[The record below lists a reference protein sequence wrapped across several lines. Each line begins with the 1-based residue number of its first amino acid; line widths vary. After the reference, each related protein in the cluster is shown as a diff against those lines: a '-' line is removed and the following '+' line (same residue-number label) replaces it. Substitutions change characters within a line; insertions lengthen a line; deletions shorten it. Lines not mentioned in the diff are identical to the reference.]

1 MRTLIALAA
10 VLLVTAPAVAQDR
23 LSSPYRHQVETGLR
37 GLDERE
43 IDDLKAGNGMGLARA
58 AELNSYP
65 GPRHVLDA
73 IQEGKLAASP
83 GQRERVQ
90 HVFDTMNHDAV
101 RVGAQ
106 ILGEEQALESGFR
119 SATMTDT
126 ELRSR
131 VATIAALQGQLRVI
145 HLAAHLATRAVLSE
159 SQIARYN
166 ELRGYAVRQD
176 NDQNHKHKH

>member
-1 MRTLIALAA
+1 
-10 VLLVTAPAVAQDR
+10 
-23 LSSPYRHQVETGLR
+23 
-37 GLDERE
+37 
-43 IDDLKAGNGMGLARA
+43 
-58 AELNSYP
+58 
-65 GPRHVLDA
+65 
-73 IQEGKLAASP
+73 
-83 GQRERVQ
+83 
-90 HVFDTMNHDAV
+90 MNHDAV